1 MKKVL
6 IASALTLNL
15 MAPGAFADENHS
27 GEEVG
32 SAGYPG
38 KVSRTIKITM
48 VDNRF
53 EPSKINVKRDET
65 IKFMLRIP
73 ARKSMK

>member
-1 MKKVL
+1 MKKVF

-32 SAGYPG
+32 SAGDPG

-53 EPSKINVKRDET
+53 EPSK
-65 IKFMLRIP
+65 
-73 ARKSMK
+73 